1 MTIWIG
7 TNQVGWDGVSIAF
20 HSIQGCTGLVLMTTH
35 WVAGWHVGGGGGTGL
50 MYNNQSKISFQ
61 GAAFLNYIRAI
72 NPNPWP
78 AGGMPA
84 GPVKL
89 WNIHNGHA
97 DWKTEIAD
105 FAALI
110 GYHGATRGFDLRS
123 KIGAIDSCDIVIT
136 KVGDDCQIKY
146 KRTNKM
152 NHTQQNAL
160 QMTQTPVRMICGT
173 VNILPATRINL
184 NAETHSA
191 TVVPTKS
198 NSGQMHRA
206 GCTSLKKHDV

>member
-1 MTIWIG
+1 
-7 TNQVGWDGVSIAF
+7 
-20 HSIQGCTGLVLMTTH
+20 
-35 WVAGWHVGGGGGTGL
+35 
-50 MYNNQSKISFQ
+50 
-61 GAAFLNYIRAI
+61 
-72 NPNPWP
+72 
-78 AGGMPA
+78 
-84 GPVKL
+84 